1 MTLGISV
8 PAGLELI
15 KAVQFHKSFG
25 LISVLN
31 GIDLTIKSGEVHAI
45 LGENGAGKSTLVKL
59 LSGFENLSSGSIS
72 VQPLDSED
80 AGDLLERPI
89 WNQRIAEAQKVILIH
104 QEFNLIDELTV
115 AENMFLG
122 AERLRYFSVLGL
134 RFLDRPGMD
143 EIASKY
149 LSILKSNVAP
159 SDKVG
164 SLSVA
169 EKQLVEIAKALSKT
183 PRVLILDEPTAVL
196 TEQESLVLF
205 TRIKE
210 LRSNGVAVVF
220 ISHKLEEIAALAD
233 RVTIIRDGNQ
243 VGCYKVSELSKDE
256 MAKLMVGRELS
267 KLFPSIPAP
276 TSKTDLAMSVSVL
289 EIENNA
295 PVSFELKKGE
305 ILGFAGLVGSGRS
318 ALMEA
323 LVGLRTAKRK
333 VVFIKGAEI
342 FIKNLAE
349 ARSNNI
355 TYLTKDRKGRGL
367 FLEKTAAFNF
377 SLFALKQFSHWFLDA
392 KTELKAFLRAVNL
405 FDVRVK
411 DLEAGVSRLS
421 GGNQQKL
428 LIAKMLET
436 APEIIIFDEP
446 TRGIDI
452 GTKSQIYRLL
462 VELTQKGC
470 AIIILSSDMNEIIG
484 LSHRVAVMRDGQLVG
499 ILEGEDI
506 NDVEIMRY
514 ATGLKRKHYED

>member
-1 MTLGISV
+1 MTLGINE

-15 KAVQFHKSFG
+15 KAIQLHKSFG
-25 LISVLN
+25 PISVLN
-31 GIDLTIKSGEVHAI
+31 GIDLIIKSGEVHAI

-72 VQPLDSED
+72 VQPLDSEE
-80 AGDLLERPI
+80 AGDLLKRPI
-89 WNQRIAEAQKVILIH
+89 WNQRTAEAQKVILIH

-122 AERLRYFSVLGL
+122 AERLRHSSLLGL
-134 RFLDRPGMD
+134 RLLDRSGMD
-143 EIASKY
+143 DIASKY
-149 LSILKSNVAP
+149 LSILKSNIAP

-169 EKQLVEIAKALSKT
+169 EKQLVEIAKALSKN

-210 LRSNGVAVVF
+210 LRSEGVAIVF
-220 ISHKLEEIAALAD
+220 ISHQLEEITALAD
-233 RVTIIRDGNQ
+233 CVTIIRDGNQ
-243 VGCYKVSELSKDE
+243 VGCFKVSELSKDE
-256 MAKLMVGRELS
+256 MVKLMVGRELS
-267 KLFPSIPAP
+267 KLFPSIPGPA
-276 TSKTDLAMSVSVL
+276 SKADLAMSVSAL
-289 EIENNA
+289 EIEGND

-333 VVFIKGAEI
+333 VVFIKGSET
-342 FIKNLAE
+342 FIKNLAV

-377 SLFALKQFSHWFLDA
+377 SLFALKQFSHWFLDV
-392 KTELKAFLRAVNL
+392 KTELKAFLTALNL

-462 VELTQKGC
+462 SELIQKGC

-484 LSHRVAVMRDGQLVG
+484 LSHRVAVMRDGQLAG

-506 NDVEIMRY
+506 NDAEIMRY
-514 ATGLKRKHYED
+514 AAGVKRQHNKN

>member
-1 MTLGISV
+1 MTLGINE

-15 KAVQFHKSFG
+15 KAIQLHKSFG
-25 LISVLN
+25 PISVLN
-31 GIDLTIKSGEVHAI
+31 GIDLIIKSGEVHAI

-72 VQPLDSED
+72 VQPLDSEE
-80 AGDLLERPI
+80 AGDLLKRPI
-89 WNQRIAEAQKVILIH
+89 WNQRTAEAQKVILIH

-122 AERLRYFSVLGL
+122 AERLRHSSLLGL
-134 RFLDRPGMD
+134 RLLDRSGMD
-143 EIASKY
+143 DIASKY
-149 LSILKSNVAP
+149 LSILKSNIAP

-169 EKQLVEIAKALSKT
+169 EKQLVEIAKALSKN

-210 LRSNGVAVVF
+210 LRSEGVAIVF
-220 ISHKLEEIAALAD
+220 ISHQLEEITALAD
-233 RVTIIRDGNQ
+233 CVTIIRDGNQ
-243 VGCYKVSELSKDE
+243 VGCFKVSELSKDE
-256 MAKLMVGRELS
+256 MVKLMVGRELS
-267 KLFPSIPAP
+267 KLFPSIPGPA
-276 TSKTDLAMSVSVL
+276 SKADLAMSVSAL
-289 EIENNA
+289 EIEGND

-333 VVFIKGAEI
+333 VVFIKGSET
-342 FIKNLAE
+342 FIKNLAV

-377 SLFALKQFSHWFLDA
+377 SLFALKQFSHWFLDV
-392 KTELKAFLRAVNL
+392 KTELKAFLTALNL

-462 VELTQKGC
+462 AELIQKGC

-484 LSHRVAVMRDGQLVG
+484 LSHRVAVMRDGQLAG

-514 ATGLKRKHYED
+514 AAGVKMQHNKN

>member
-1 MTLGISV
+1 MTLGINEPV
-8 PAGLELI
+8 GLELI
-15 KAVQFHKSFG
+15 KAIQLHKSFG
-25 LISVLN
+25 PISVLN

-72 VQPLDSED
+72 VQPLDSEE
-80 AGDLLERPI
+80 AGDLLKRPI
-89 WNQRIAEAQKVILIH
+89 WNQRTAEAQKVILIH

-122 AERLRYFSVLGL
+122 AERLRHSSFLGL
-134 RFLDRPGMD
+134 RLLDRSGMD
-143 EIASKY
+143 DIASKY
-149 LSILKSNVAP
+149 LSTLKSNIAP

-169 EKQLVEIAKALSKT
+169 EKQLVEIAKALSKN

-210 LRSNGVAVVF
+210 LRSEGVAIVF
-220 ISHKLEEIAALAD
+220 ISHQLEEITALAD
-233 RVTIIRDGNQ
+233 CVTILRDGNQ
-243 VGCYKVSELSKDE
+243 VGCFKVSELSKDE
-256 MAKLMVGRELS
+256 MVKLMVGRELS
-267 KLFPSIPAP
+267 KLFPSIPGPA
-276 TSKTDLAMSVSVL
+276 SKADLAMSVSAL
-289 EIENNA
+289 EIEGND

-333 VVFIKGAEI
+333 VVFIKGSET
-342 FIKNLAE
+342 FIKNLAV

-377 SLFALKQFSHWFLDA
+377 SLFALKQFSHWFLDV
-392 KTELKAFLRAVNL
+392 KTELKAFLTALSL

-462 VELTQKGC
+462 AELIQKGC
-470 AIIILSSDMNEIIG
+470 AIVILSSDMNEIIG
-484 LSHRVAVMRDGQLVG
+484 LSHRVAVMRDGQLAG

-506 NDVEIMRY
+506 NDAEIMRY
-514 ATGLKRKHYED
+514 AAGVKRQHNKN